1 MVYHRANGYNIPLLL
16 GYVYIYTYTYTY
28 TYKYTY
34 IIIMYIYIHIHIIYI
49 IYTYIYI
56 YIMYIYTYI
65 LYIYGGF
72 LKWVYSPNHP
82 FFFKHVSTSSF
93 WLSIPSTELCPSQ
106 RNAGVQSIGVTH
118 FLALHL
124 GPWDQR
130 KILHDI
136 SGWWLT
142 YHWLVIYC

>member
-1 MVYHRANGYNIPLLL
+1 MAYLYIYTHIHIHINIHILSLCI
-16 GYVYIYTYTYTY
+16 YIYTYTY
-28 TYKYTY
+28 Y
-34 IIIMYIYIHIHIIYI
+34 IYNLYIHIYILCIYIYIHTIYI
-49 IYTYIYI
+49 WTFPKMGVLPKSSI
-56 YIMYIYTYI
+56 
-65 LYIYGGF
+65 
-72 LKWVYSPNHP
+72 
-82 FFFKHVSTSSF
+82 FFKHVSTSSF

-130 KILHDI
+130 KIVHDI